1 MKVQRNIGAVLTVA
15 MLGSIFAGCGSSAGS
30 TGATATQSASTAST
44 ETAEAAQS
52 AGSTASAEGGDS
64 TTGYQVTGSMTYNM
78 FMRNTYVTWIKDQKW
93 YDEAEKRTDINNRRY
108 EYPVMMQAADGTI
121 LAAYTW
127 GNRSNIKFVSV
138 SEAWVRGAKECPG
151 AEDDPSMP
159 GKY

>member
-93 YDEAEKRTDINNRRY
+93 YDEAEKRTGVKVNYVEGPDEFDDCYAEIDQRVTSHLSFSLHLFCWHQRWRVPFAG
-108 EYPVMMQAADGTI
+108 EGDL
-121 LAAYTW
+121 LAE
-127 GNRSNIKFVSV
+127 GV
-138 SEAWVRGAKECPG
+138 
-151 AEDDPSMP
+151 
-159 GKY
+159 